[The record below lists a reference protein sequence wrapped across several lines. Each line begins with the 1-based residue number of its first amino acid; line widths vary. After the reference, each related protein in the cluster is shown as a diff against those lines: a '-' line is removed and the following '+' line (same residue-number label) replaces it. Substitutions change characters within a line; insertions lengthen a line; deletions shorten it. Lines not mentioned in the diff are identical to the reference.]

1 MNPDYD
7 YYADKP
13 SPKKWWRLYK
23 DGVVYTFSE
32 TSGDSKA
39 TAGKIRVESS
49 VGKSGVYEKNNA
61 RVFWNSLIANGYVLG
76 KQGET
81 PNRSKYD
88 AGSYADIYEELV
100 NAVEEVSC
108 KIDPNYKR
116 WKKEYDK
123 EYGIDTYANYALE
136 A

>member
-1 MNPDYD
+1 MNPDFYKD
-7 YYADKP
+7 NLGRF
-13 SPKKWWRLYK
+13 KWWRLYK

-32 TSGDSKA
+32 TSGNSEA
-39 TAGKIRVESS
+39 TAGKIRIESS
-49 VGKSGVYEKNNA
+49 VSKTEVYDKDNA
-61 RVFWNSLIANGYVLG
+61 RVVWNSLIKNGYVLG

-88 AGSYADIYEELV
+88 AGSYMEMYEELV
-100 NAVEEVSC
+100 EAVEEVSC
-108 KIDPNYKR
+108 KIDPNYKE

>member
-1 MNPDYD
+1 MNPDFYKD
-7 YYADKP
+7 NLGRLR
-13 SPKKWWRLYK
+13 WWRLYK

-32 TSGDSKA
+32 TSGNSKA

-49 VGKSGVYEKNNA
+49 VGKSGVYDKDKA
-61 RVFWNSLIANGYVLG
+61 RVFWNSLIEEGYVLG

-88 AGSYADIYEELV
+88 AGSYMEMYEELV
-100 NAVEEVSC
+100 EAVEEISC
-108 KIDPNYKR
+108 KIDPNYKA

-123 EYGIDTYANYALE
+123 EYGINTYANYALE